1 MFRSGTE
8 EEYGE
13 LEQLLEDISS
23 YMEDFAIQKAET
35 KEKRDQ
41 KKRKEEEDKR
51 KGLEMRRAA
60 MEGLSSTL
68 FQICVNCY
76 LCFNPIVRFTYKS
89 VFMVKFMC

>member
-1 MFRSGTE
+1 MCVSTVFIALQCCVFRSGTE

-23 YMEDFAIQKAET
+23 YMEDFAVQKAET

-51 KGLEMRRAA
+51 KRLEMRRAA
-60 MEGLSSTL
+60 MEGLSSML
-68 FQICVNCY
+68 FQIQY
-76 LCFNPIVRFTYKS
+76 RAK
-89 VFMVKFMC
+89 KG